1 MASIEKL
8 IEKMRNQPTG
18 VLFEEADRVLTAKG
32 FRMDRQRGSHCQYIA
47 NDGARFTLPYKSPIK
62 KIYTGLILD
71 LIKDR

>member
-8 IEKMRNQPTG
+8 IEKMRNQPAG
-18 VLFEEADRVLTAKG
+18 IRFEEADHVLTAKG

-47 NDGARFTLPYKSPIK
+47 NDGARFTLPCKSPIK
-62 KIYTGLILD
+62 KIYVGLILD

>member
-8 IEKMRNQPTG
+8 IEKMHSQPAG
-18 VLFEEADRVLTAKG
+18 IRFEEADRVLVAKG

-47 NDGARFTLPYKSPIK
+47 NDGTRFTLPCKSPLK